1 MKVVEDRVGKTVAE
15 KILSEHSGKDLYSG
29 DIGLCGLDFLMASD
43 TTAPIAIK
51 AFQEMGGVKVR
62 DPKKIAFFIDHA
74 SPAPNQKIANLH
86 TMMREFANTQGIIL
100 HDVGEGVC
108 HQIVAEKG
116 YVVAGDLAL
125 GADSH
130 TCTYGAMGVF
140 ASGIGST
147 DLAAAMLTGQA
158 WLKVPESIKIS
169 LVGELPEGVYAKDL
183 IIYLVGLIGSD
194 GATYKSIEFY
204 GQGLDKMSLESKM
217 TLCNM
222 VIEMGAKNGIV
233 CDSSTGVKAEETA
246 KYHEEIEI
254 DLSKLAPYISKPHAV
269 DNTAMIED
277 VAGIPI
283 HQGFLGS
290 CTNGRIEDI
299 RIAAELLKGKKVAE
313 NVRFIVTPAS
323 RAILLQAI
331 KEGLVEILTEAG
343 ASFVTPGCGACVGT
357 HNGIPG
363 DGENVISSTNRN
375 FKGRMGN
382 NKASIYLASPA
393 TVAASVLYGK
403 ITDPRSLR

>member
-1 MKVVEDRVGKTVAE
+1 MGKTVAE
-15 KILSEHSGKDLYSG
+15 QILSEHSEKDLYSG
-29 DIGLCGLDFLMASD
+29 NIGLCNLDFLIASD

-51 AFQEMGGVKVR
+51 SFQEMGGVKVKNPER
-62 DPKKIAFFIDHA
+62 IAFFIDHA

-86 TMMREFANTQGIIL
+86 AMMREFAKAQGIIL

-116 YVVAGDLAL
+116 YVAAGDLAM

-130 TCTYGAMGVF
+130 TCTYGAMGAF

-147 DLAAAMLTGQA
+147 DLAAAMLTGQI

-169 LVGELPEGVYAKDL
+169 LAGSFAEGVYAKDL
-183 IIYLVGLIGSD
+183 IIYLVGLFGSD
-194 GATYKSIEFY
+194 GANYKSIEFY
-204 GQGLDKMSLESKM
+204 GSGLDKMSLESKM

-233 CDSSTGVKAEETA
+233 CDSSTEMKAEEGA
-246 KYHEEIEI
+246 KYQEEMEI
-254 DLSKLAPYISKPHAV
+254 DLSKLTPYVSKPHAV
-269 DNTAMIED
+269 DNTAPIED
-277 VAGIPI
+277 VEGIII

-299 RIAAELLKGKKVAE
+299 RTAAKILKGKKIAE
-313 NVRFIVTPAS
+313 NVRFIVAPAS
-323 RAILLQAI
+323 KAVFLQSI
-331 KEGLVEILTEAG
+331 KEGLIEILTEAG
-343 ASFVTPGCGACVGT
+343 ATFTTPGCGACVGT

-363 DGENVISSTNRN
+363 NGENVISSTNRN

-382 NKASIYLASPA
+382 NQSSIYLASPA

>member
-1 MKVVEDRVGKTVAE
+1 MGKTVAE